1 VLPLLGG
8 SFRTHMWHHAFA
20 WGFVVFAILH
30 VYIILYDSTQYG
42 NGLITSIISGYKFY
56 QKGDFK
62 EE

>member
-1 VLPLLGG
+1 
-8 SFRTHMWHHAFA
+8 MWHHAFA

-30 VYIILYDSTQYG
+30 VSIILYDSTQYG

-56 QKGDFK
+56 QKGNFK